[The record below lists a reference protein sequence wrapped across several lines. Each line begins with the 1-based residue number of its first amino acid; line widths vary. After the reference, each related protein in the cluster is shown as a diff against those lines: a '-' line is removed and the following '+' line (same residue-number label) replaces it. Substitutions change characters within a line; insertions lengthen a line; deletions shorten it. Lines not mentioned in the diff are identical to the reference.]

1 MTTFRVML
9 YITAR
14 HDYELHSLD
23 FSTTNLQG
31 SLHEQIWLPLDF
43 FPSSADLP
51 LFVQRGSTLFFVL
64 VYIDELVFTTPNK
77 HALASVKGK
86 LRRRHTCI
94 DLGEL
99 QRYLGLQITRD
110 RAARTIMLTQ
120 SHMVEQIL
128 TRFRFPFSK
137 VHVTPLA
144 VDHGLTAPP
153 SHKPFESSG
162 PYPEMVGC
170 LMYLMTCTRPNL
182 AYPLSV
188 LVQFVAPGRHRPS
201 HWYVAKRV
209 AKYVASTSGMGL
221 VLGGKQPVTLTCY
234 SGSSWADDAESMRS
248 TQGYCFSLGTS
259 AVSWRSTQAL
269 SVSSSTCEAE
279 VYDAAMAAQELR
291 WLSFL
296 LTDLGERPRSPPV
309 LFANNSSKARPAW
322 YVLSLRPT
330 LQISSPRRCRL
341 DVTFDKS
348 VCFYRLFSHSTPPI
362 PPPSPP
368 LSSCFLGPAPS
379 GVSQVDP
386 PPFVEPLEVSS
397 DTSGPAEGGDP
408 AADDIA
414 ATYSGVAGPG
424 GADYGGAGSGGVES
438 GGAGLGLREWVI
450 WRGRSGG
457 RAGAAGPGG
466 AGAGGAGVSGGGGAG
481 VGGAGGTGAVGA
493 GGAGAGDA
501 GAGGIGAGGAGGA
514 GAGGAGARGTE
525 AIGAGGAGAG
535 GASAGGPGAGGAVTE
550 GTGAGGSGT
559 MGTAQRRLF
568 FLPQPRSS
576 LPPPDSALRKVL
588 SLPSSTG
595 LTPPLLC
602 PPPDKSQ
609 PQLQPD
615 SPLPAPSPYTGHTV
629 SLTERCEPVSRRAL
643 PVRAVCRA
651 HCVRP
656 PPVPG
661 TYIMALRPSSVPQ
674 RISLP
679 SPLASSLPHVP
690 DPESD
695 LACAASPTVTWVLA
709 TIVTDPSFVSTAVS
723 ALVTELCLATA
734 VTHLSSMLL
743 CPKGY
748 PDALDIPT
756 PRSYAEA
763 ISVQYSSQWQTAMDI
778 EMACWKTTGIY
789 VDAVPPHK
797 ANVVDGMWILRVKRP
812 PGSPP
817 SFKARYIARGSSA
830 SRVARHTEDYTCGSW
845 FALSSVDPSLFLR
858 TDPSLLLFYIHIYV
872 LMCFGFHFSSPKATL
887 STGHSPS
894 APPLD
899 ESVEP
904 SGQFPELV
912 GCLMSTRSSSILSS
926 SCKAEIYA
934 GAMAAQE
941 LHWLTYLL

>member
-1 MTTFRVML
+1 
-9 YITAR
+9 
-14 HDYELHSLD
+14 
-23 FSTTNLQG
+23 
-31 SLHEQIWLPLDF
+31 
-43 FPSSADLP
+43 
-51 LFVQRGSTLFFVL
+51 
-64 VYIDELVFTTPNK
+64 
-77 HALASVKGK
+77 
-86 LRRRHTCI
+86 
-94 DLGEL
+94 
-99 QRYLGLQITRD
+99 
-110 RAARTIMLTQ
+110 
-120 SHMVEQIL
+120 
-128 TRFRFPFSK
+128 
-137 VHVTPLA
+137 
-144 VDHGLTAPP
+144 
-153 SHKPFESSG
+153 
-162 PYPEMVGC
+162 MVGC

-296 LTDLGERPRSPPV
+296 LTDLDI
-309 LFANNSSKARPAW
+309 FSKA
-322 YVLSLRPT
+322 L
-330 LQISSPRRCRL
+330 
-341 DVTFDKS
+341 
-348 VCFYRLFSHSTPPI
+348 PP
-362 PPPSPP
+362 
-368 LSSCFLGPAPS
+368 CDHQRFCTQLGL
-379 GVSQVDP
+379 VDP

-414 ATYSGVAGPG
+414 ATCADSGVAGPG

-568 FLPQPRSS
+568 FLPQPQSS

-723 ALVTELCLATA
+723 ALVTELVDLATTCRIDYFA
-734 VTHLSSMLL
+734 SLVTESDFD
-743 CPKGY
+743 C
-748 PDALDIPT
+748 
-756 PRSYAEA
+756 
-763 ISVQYSSQWQTAMDI
+763 
-778 EMACWKTTGIY
+778 
-789 VDAVPPHK
+789 
-797 ANVVDGMWILRVKRP
+797 
-812 PGSPP
+812 PP
-817 SFKARYIARGSSA
+817 SVRG
-830 SRVARHTEDYTCGSW
+830 
-845 FALSSVDPSLFLR
+845 
-858 TDPSLLLFYIHIYV
+858 
-872 LMCFGFHFSSPKATL
+872 
-887 STGHSPS
+887 
-894 APPLD
+894 
-899 ESVEP
+899 
-904 SGQFPELV
+904 
-912 GCLMSTRSSSILSS
+912 
-926 SCKAEIYA
+926 
-934 GAMAAQE
+934 
-941 LHWLTYLL
+941 